1 MNLRVKCKKTQ
12 SHKSKTQFNR
22 VELWNLM
29 VKAQKLICNH
39 QWLVVKLVS
48 WVELLKI
55 TLTKQT
61 FLNLMWSFQNKM
73 NFLLNK
79 LNPKRTSLNFYLSLH
94 KFTLKRRTLFW
105 TQPLQTSSIVFHI
118 KDLPREI
125 SIKCKKWKKR

>member
-12 SHKSKTQFNR
+12 NHKSKTQFNR

-29 VKAQKLICNH
+29 VKAQKLICSH
-39 QWLVVKLVS
+39 QWLVVKLVN
-48 WVELLKI
+48 WVELLKT
-55 TLTKQT
+55 TLTRQT

-79 LNPKRTSLNFYLSLH
+79 LNPKRTSLNFYLSH
-94 KFTLKRRTLFW
+94 KFPLKRKTLFW

-118 KDLPREI
+118 LPREI
-125 SIKCKKWKKR
+125 NNCRKQWKKR